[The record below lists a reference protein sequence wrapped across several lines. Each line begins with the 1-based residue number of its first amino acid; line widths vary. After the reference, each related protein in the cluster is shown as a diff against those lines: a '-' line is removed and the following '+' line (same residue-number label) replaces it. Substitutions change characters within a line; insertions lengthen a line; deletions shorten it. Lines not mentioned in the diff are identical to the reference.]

1 MTTFVKNKDFPTG
14 YMLFTKGGG
23 ENAPIFCKYYM
34 NPNKGEKNSL
44 DDSVSM
50 QIKQSIEDFNK
61 DKLRNLYI
69 AYRDINEKE

>member
-1 MTTFVKNKDFPTG
+1 MG
-14 YMLFTKGGG
+14 Q
-23 ENAPIFCKYYM
+23 
-34 NPNKGEKNSL
+34 KNSL